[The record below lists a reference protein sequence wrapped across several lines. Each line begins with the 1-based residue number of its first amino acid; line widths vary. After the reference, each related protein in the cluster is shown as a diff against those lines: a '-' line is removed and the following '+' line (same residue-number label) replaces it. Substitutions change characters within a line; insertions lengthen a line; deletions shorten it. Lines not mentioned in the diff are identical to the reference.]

1 MKKKRLNL
9 FLKFILL
16 LNILAI
22 TALTASYFAAF
33 ISPEKFWPLS
43 FLGLAYPVLL
53 LSNIIFIFFWLLL
66 KRWFFALSLIAI
78 LLGYN
83 SLLNTIG
90 FKAKTNAVSS
100 SGSLKLMTYNVH
112 YFKEVGLKPDTS
124 TRNKFMQLIGSQNPD
139 VINIQEY
146 YSRKKGKLNF
156 KKALKKTLNTEFYII
171 DNYIDNGFE
180 EFGMAIFSKYPI
192 VKQGVINFGEHKSGN
207 ECIWIDIKKNNKI
220 IRVYNVHLASIKFQP
235 DDYHF
240 LNEVKEDPTSPHDVK
255 SSKKILRRLKSAFI
269 RRGEQVAMVK
279 KHAEA
284 CPHPY
289 VIMGDFN
296 DTPLSYAV
304 KQMSAGLKNAFR
316 EKGSGFAVTY
326 NGAFPNFQ
334 IDYILTHP
342 AFEVMDYHI
351 IKEVIS
357 DHYPLT
363 AHVNLAT
370 H

>member
-16 LNILAI
+16 LNLLAVI
-22 TALTASYFAAF
+22 ALFASYFAAL
-33 ISPEKFWPLS
+33 INPQKFWPIA
-43 FLGLAYPVLL
+43 FLGLAYPLL
-53 LSNIIFIFFWLLL
+53 LMANVVFIFFWVLL
-66 KRWFFALSLIAI
+66 KRWFFSLSLVTI

-83 SLLNTIG
+83 SLLNTVNFKIKPAIG
-90 FKAKTNAVSS
+90 ATAS
-100 SGSLKLMTYNVH
+100 SLKLMTYNAH
-112 YFKEVGLKPDTS
+112 YFKAGWSVQDTIS
-124 TRNKFMQLIGSQNPD
+124 RNKFMGLIATENPD

-146 YSRKKGKLNF
+146 FSRKKGKLNF
-156 KKALKKTLNTEFYII
+156 EKALKKTLKTNYSFI
-171 DNYIDNGFE
+171 DNYIDNGYE

-192 VKQGVINFGEHKSGN
+192 VNKGVINFSEIKSGN
-207 ECIWIDIKKNNKI
+207 ECIWIDIKREGKI

-240 LNEVKEDPTSPHDVK
+240 LNEVKDDPTSPHDVK
-255 SSKKILRRLKSAFI
+255 SSKKIIRRLKTAFI
-269 RRGEQVAMVK
+269 RRGEQVALVK
-279 KHAEA
+279 KHMQS

-304 KQMSAGLKNAFR
+304 KQMSSGLKNAFR

-334 IDYILTHP
+334 IDYILTHQS
-342 AFEVMDYHI
+342 FEIQDYQI
-351 IKEVIS
+351 VKKVLS

-370 H
+370 P